1 MIRYNPEIK
10 SYVKSFFILFI
21 ITIVL
26 CVGTTFSAINIIKD
40 KVIEN
45 NQAIIGQIISQR
57 PEVEEEI
64 IDIIT
69 QGNSKENINL
79 GKEILAK
86 YNYGNN
92 LSLTNEP
99 IIKESMSKIFIIFLI
114 LICFV
119 LIVSLIL
126 AILYFRKIYKDIK
139 DMTDYVY
146 NSSEGRNFDMKNRN
160 QEGQIGLLKTELIKM
175 INILKEKVELLNN
188 EKILKKE
195 YSLDIIKKLVN
206 ENIIKINKVNKY
218 RINIDNNS
226 FKKKEL
232 TLEQKEAVDKVEES
246 FNKSEIFL
254 LHGVTGSGKTEVYM
268 ELIEKVVKTGKCAIL
283 LVPEISLTH
292 QIVSRFYSRFGSDVA
307 IFHSALSDGEKYDEY
322 HKILN
327 GDAHIVVGTRSAIFV
342 PFEKIGIII
351 LDEEQSSNYKQDNN
365 PRYHARDI
373 ALLRSEY
380 HNCPVVLGSA
390 TPSLETMARAKKGV
404 YTLLSLTKR
413 IGKSVMPTTKIVDMQ
428 EEYKKRNMII
438 SDYLDQKIRE
448 KLEANEQV
456 LLMLNR
462 RGFSTIVNCKNCGY
476 TFKCPHCEISLTYH
490 KTSNNLRC
498 HYCGYTINNPDTCPS
513 CMEKSLTN
521 FGLGTEKLE
530 EEINKRYNV
539 KTVRMDADTTSKK
552 GSQDEI
558 IAKIES
564 EDVSI
569 IVGTQMISKGFD
581 FPKVTLAAII
591 NADDSLNIPDF
602 RSGEN
607 TFELITQTIG
617 RAGRASDKS
626 DAVIQTFNSDNK
638 IIEYAKNNDYESL
651 YNYEMN
657 IRKILKYPPYFYIT
671 KILITSKDYNE
682 ASKEISKVKSYLDK
696 KLTNV
701 IILGPTT
708 AAMFKIN
715 NVYRFQIILKYK
727 AYNLVKEH
735 LKYLDDVYRLNSK
748 INIEIDNN
756 PTRA

>member
-1 MIRYNPEIK
+1 MYANILVEYGAKALDQTFTYIIPDALKDNLKVGMKVKVPFRNTLINGFVLEITNNCNNNNLKEIASITDEYFCLNKELLELGKTLKELTLCSLIQAYQAMLPSSMKIKTIK
-10 SYVKSFFILFI
+10 SSYQKYDEYLELINKD
-21 ITIVL
+21 T
-26 CVGTTFSAINIIKD
+26 AINY
-40 KVIEN
+40 IEN
-45 NQAIIGQIISQR
+45 NKRSIKQI
-57 PEVEEEI
+57 E
-64 IDIIT
+64 
-69 QGNSKENINL
+69 L
-79 GKEILAK
+79 L
-86 YNYGNN
+86 
-92 LSLTNEP
+92 
-99 IIKESMSKIFIIFLI
+99 
-114 LICFV
+114 
-119 LIVSLIL
+119 
-126 AILYFRKIYKDIK
+126 
-139 DMTDYVY
+139 
-146 NSSEGRNFDMKNRN
+146 NR
-160 QEGQIGLLKTELIKM
+160 
-175 INILKEKVELLNN
+175 LLNN

-327 GDAHIVVGTRSAIFV
+327 GDVHIVVGTRSAIFV

-351 LDEEQSSNYKQDNN
+351 LDEEQSSNYKQDSN

-373 ALLRSEY
+373 ALLRSKY

-638 IIEYAKNNDYESL
+638 I
-651 YNYEMN
+651 
-657 IRKILKYPPYFYIT
+657 KI
-671 KILITSKDYNE
+671 
-682 ASKEISKVKSYLDK
+682 
-696 KLTNV
+696 
-701 IILGPTT
+701 G
-708 AAMFKIN
+708 
-715 NVYRFQIILKYK
+715 
-727 AYNLVKEH
+727 
-735 LKYLDDVYRLNSK
+735 
-748 INIEIDNN
+748 
-756 PTRA
+756 RAHV